1 MKRLLFGAM
10 ALFMG
15 AGCASTSTM
24 GLARTLNK
32 GAVQGWV
39 GLEGGGIIAAPA
51 STGSTTAGAGIG
63 YPMIEGGVRVGAS
76 DHVEL
81 GARLGFNGIGLEG
94 KFALLRSPTMDRGI
108 NLSLAPQ
115 VGFFGIGIGP
125 VFVGSLTA
133 QLPLLIGID
142 FGGHELVLG
151 PKLFNQVYFVG
162 VSDSGSGGGAV
173 VNLLSAG
180 ASVGFA
186 IKAGPVRIVPEV
198 SAVVPFF
205 ATGAITGV
213 SGAATGTGVGGVI
226 FQAGVGLLFGSANSY
241 ERPLEVAPS
250 LEAAPPAPQPMPYPV
265 QPIPLESPPPP
276 PPQSL
281 EAPTESP

>member
-1 MKRLLFGAM
+1 MKRLLFGAL
-10 ALFMG
+10 ALFVC

-39 GLEGGGIIAAPA
+39 GLEGGGIIAAPT
-51 STGSTTAGAGIG
+51 SGGSAGVG
-63 YPMIEGGVRVGAS
+63 YPMVEGGVRVGAS

-94 KFALLRSPTMDRGI
+94 KFALVRSATMDRGI

-115 VGFFGIGIGP
+115 VGFFGIGVGP
-125 VFVGSLTA
+125 IFVGSLTA

-162 VSDSGSGGGAV
+162 VSDSSGGGGGAV
-173 VNLLSAG
+173 VDLLSAG
-180 ASVGFA
+180 ASIGFA

-198 SAVVPFF
+198 SAVIPFF
-205 ATGAITGV
+205 ASGAVTGV

-226 FQAGVGLLFGSANSY
+226 FQAGIGLLFGSANSY
-241 ERPLEVAPS
+241 ERPEPLPTFE
-250 LEAAPPAPQPMPYPV
+250 PPPPQPMPYPV

-276 PPQSL
+276 PPPQPV
-281 EAPTESP
+281 ETP